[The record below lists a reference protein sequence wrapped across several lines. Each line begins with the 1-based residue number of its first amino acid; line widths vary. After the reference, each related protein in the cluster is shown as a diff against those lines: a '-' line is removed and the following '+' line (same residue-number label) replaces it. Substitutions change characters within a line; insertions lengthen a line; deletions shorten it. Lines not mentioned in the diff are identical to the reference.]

1 MARNLDLTALR
12 AFVVVSECGSVTK
25 AAGML
30 HLTQSAVSMQLKRLE
45 ESLGVSLFD
54 RSGRSL
60 NLSRH
65 GEQLLGYG
73 RRILEL
79 NDEVWGRMTAQE
91 FEGTIR
97 LGVPS
102 DIVYPH
108 IPSVLKQFAAD
119 YPRVK
124 VDLIS
129 SFTSVLK
136 DQFAR
141 GEVDIILTTENGL
154 EEGGETLNA
163 ERLVWVGAPDG
174 SAWRRRPVRLA
185 FEYNCIFR
193 SHVQSALDK
202 VEIMWEMGV
211 ESESTRTVEAS
222 ISADLAIHACLEE
235 SGNSIYEVIKHG
247 GELPIL
253 PVVQVNMYVANVPS
267 QAMINALSDMIRMRY
282 VRSKAA

>member
-12 AFVVVSECGSVTK
+12 AFVVVSDCGSVTK

-54 RSGRSL
+54 RSGRTL

-73 RRILEL
+73 RRMLEL

-108 IPSVLKQFAAD
+108 IPSVLKQFASD

-129 SFTSVLK
+129 SYTSVLK
-136 DQFAR
+136 EQFSR

-154 EEGGETLNA
+154 EKGGETLIA
-163 ERLVWVGAPDG
+163 ERLMWIGAPGG
-174 SAWRRRPVRLA
+174 SAWRRRPLRLA
-185 FEYNCIFR
+185 FEYSCIFR

-202 VEIMWEMGV
+202 ADIKWEMGV

-222 ISADLAIHACLEE
+222 ISADLAVHACLEN
-235 SGNSIYEVIKHG
+235 SGLNFYEVIKHG
-247 GELPIL
+247 GELPML
-253 PVVQVNMYVANVPS
+253 PVVQINMYVADAQS
-267 QAMINALSDMIRMRY
+267 QDMINALRNMIRMRY
-282 VRSKAA
+282 INSKAA